1 MWLRRSCLLYVPA
14 FEDGNQR
21 TLDLREGQRLS
32 DLGRFPGPLVI
43 RLIFV
48 LLKDGLASGFL
59 SPSRLV
65 LVSNDNGENSRT
77 RLRDTRRDHINEPHV
92 IQQTSRNIPLPVFF
106 CG

>member
-1 MWLRRSCLLYVPA
+1 MRITCLLDILA
-14 FEDGNQR
+14 LENGNQG
-21 TLDLREGQRLS
+21 TLDLREGQWLS

-65 LVSNDNGENSRT
+65 LVSNDNGGNSLT
-77 RLRDTRRDHINEPHV
+77 RLRDKRTDPINDPNV
-92 IQQTSRNIPLPVFF
+92 TQQTSRNLPLPVFF